1 MEATM
6 LTPEMF
12 ALLVNN
18 GLGGVAVIMLF
29 QVNSRLARI
38 VSIISDHEVRIS
50 KLENGRLIQRSLMA
64 DV

>member
-1 MEATM
+1 MPDHFF
-6 LTPEMF
+6 TPELF
-12 ALLVNN
+12 ASLVNN
-18 GLGGVAVIMLF
+18 GLGGIAVLMLF

-38 VSIISDHEVRIS
+38 VSIISEHEARIS

>member
-1 MEATM
+1 MAEQF

-29 QVNSRLARI
+29 HVNSRLARI